1 MRISGQWS
9 LAKFRIPQSE
19 GSFQNPLSLEKELY
33 QSVWE
38 FSLTLLLVGTCVANS
53 GQAEFG
59 NSACAVCGTHELTA
73 SPAPLLLVY
82 CARPKNI
89 QLEKEIQTQQQ
100 NATLS
105 VFDPNETIAGIWKQ
119 RSWVQD
125 QGEKGKTLN
134 SCLRRFLSPGGAEW
148 HRLEPPLLSEKRCQ
162 EEELPWLASY
172 RTGGG
177 VFANYCLAAAEFL
190 IPWQPSTPGLFW
202 VDQIIQVTKT
212 LKTKTKQKYRLR
224 GFRELP
230 LGQWSDFGTD
240 VGVFC

>member
-1 MRISGQWS
+1 MVVSKVPNTTKWRKLPEPSVLGERTVSKCLRMQPH
-9 LAKFRIPQSE
+9 AAAGGDMCGEFRAGWIWE
-19 GSFQNPLSLEKELY
+19 LSLRGLWY
-33 QSVWE
+33 TWAH
-38 FSLTLLLVGTCVANS
+38 SLSSSPPS
-53 GQAEFG
+53 GILCKA
-59 NSACAVCGTHELTA
+59 
-73 SPAPLLLVY
+73 
-82 CARPKNI
+82 KNI

-119 RSWVQD
+119 RSRAQD